1 MGCYW
6 NILRNTL
13 GTWEHIENPHWELG
27 NMLRIHIGNMVGIP
41 KPKELQLP
49 PPFQHPLIFLECF
62 LNKKRVL

>member
-27 NMLRIHIGNMVGIP
+27 NMLRIRIGNMVGIP
-41 KPKELQLP
+41 KPKEL
-49 PPFQHPLIFLECF
+49 
-62 LNKKRVL
+62 